1 MISIRRGRD
10 FLIEKRIINFKTYSI
25 SLQKKTKKKRE
36 TKMDKG
42 NSKVKLITLENEVV
56 EVSISINHI

>member
-1 MISIRRGRD
+1 LISIRRGRD